1 VVDVAVGMVVV
12 DSVVAEVGVSVT
24 KVAGALVSTRTA
36 DLEGHQMAL
45 VGMVLRAA
53 VTGVVVMDA
62 AEEDWVHREVVV
74 GMEVGTA
81 PILNGRAQGWT
92 RIATQSGQGIE
103 LIFSGAPSG
112 SHHGVSLPECF
123 LFLHFLSRSWPC
135 SHFPDM
141 LCKYPVSFLVAV
153 RLGKLFPATK
163 PT

>member
-1 VVDVAVGMVVV
+1 VGMAAA
-12 DSVVAEVGVSVT
+12 DSVVAGVEVLATKAEGVSV
-24 KVAGALVSTRTA
+24 STQTTG
-36 DLEGHQMAL
+36 LEDHQMAL

-53 VTGVVVMDA
+53 DTEVVVLEVEGADS
-62 AEEDWVHREVVV
+62 VHQEVVVV

-81 PILNGRAQGWT
+81 PILNGRDQGWT